1 MLSDHS
7 SKIIQGLPVP
17 FRAEG
22 FRNMKNLISMKKQR
36 LESSHPEMSIL
47 KIPTNKWSAAVK
59 QNSRVHAAL
68 LKNKWHVS
76 DTPDILILTK
86 KDNAGVSLEGYVNN
100 FSTTYQ
106 QLSKSIHLKSTFY
119 LMDIQTNVFV
129 TSAKCFY
136 GWTLAWS
143 PELEIG
149 TLPRPLSWD
158 CLIGIRKVLFLTG

>member
-36 LESSHPEMSIL
+36 LESSHPERSTL
-47 KIPTNKWSAAVK
+47 KIPTNKWSVAVK

-68 LKNKWHVS
+68 LKTKWHVS

-106 QLSKSIHLKSTFY
+106 QLSKMIS
-119 LMDIQTNVFV
+119 
-129 TSAKCFY
+129 
-136 GWTLAWS
+136 
-143 PELEIG
+143 
-149 TLPRPLSWD
+149 
-158 CLIGIRKVLFLTG
+158 